1 MEINYDMIL
10 KYLSKKKEVVSFES
24 KKNLMKF
31 SDDFP
36 QVFKDLF
43 GDKFYRVGVTQ
54 IIAEKNVSFYTSIL
68 TVLIDDYITTME
80 NEEVYYQNK
89 LFDELNTGLKNLELK
104 KKLKDRETNISI
116 IELLV
121 NKFDIN
127 VIIFDFKENN
137 CMTLY
142 PLDVMNPWKSTI
154 LLSKFNDK
162 WEPIRNPDK
171 KIFNYNDQIIK
182 KILLTN
188 NNLQIKYYD
197 GDKINK
203 EYILTD
209 NINEILSQ
217 EIEDEK
223 VNTSEDLDENDQDEN
238 GQDENGQDKNDQDV
252 NENDQDVNEND
263 QDVNENESNNTFIK
277 VEISL
282 NKLQKMKKDDLIK
295 YLESINKKIPNK
307 NAKKDDLIKIIL
319 AKS

>member
-10 KYLSKKKEVVSFES
+10 KYLNKKKEVVSFES

-36 QVFKDLF
+36 QVFKDLL

-54 IIAEKNVSFYTSIL
+54 IIEEKNVSFYTSIL
-68 TVLIDDYITTME
+68 TILIDDYITTME
-80 NEEVYYQNK
+80 NEEVHYLNK
-89 LFDELNTGLKNLELK
+89 LFDELNTNLKNLDLK
-104 KKLKDRETNISI
+104 KKLKDRETNINI
-116 IELLV
+116 LELLV

-127 VIIFDFKENN
+127 IIIFDFKENN
-137 CMTLY
+137 CMILY

-154 LLSKFNDK
+154 LLSKFDNN

-188 NNLQIKYYD
+188 NNLQIKYYE

-217 EIEDEK
+217 EIEDKEI
-223 VNTSEDLDENDQDEN
+223 NTSEDLDQKLDLDTDEK
-238 GQDENGQDKNDQDV
+238 ET
-252 NENDQDVNEND
+252 
-263 QDVNENESNNTFIK
+263 NNTFIK
-277 VEISL
+277 LEISL

-295 YLESINKKIPNK
+295 YMESINKKIPNK

-319 AKS
+319 ANSQ